1 MQRILSFS
9 VALAMAILV
18 AVGAHAQTA
27 ASQTTTTTTTTT
39 TKKTAS
45 ASPARTT
52 KAAHTKEWKL
62 RNAMSAAPMAVSKE
76 ATIMDWP
83 SAPGGTMTVLRKGK
97 NQWTCMPDDP
107 DTPAN
112 DPMCMDS
119 NAADWAKAWKEKRT
133 PNIPGVGLA
142 YMLQGGGTPSNTDP
156 YATKPDAGKDW
167 LKEPPHLM
175 IFGAKLDPKVYSTD
189 PTTGKP
195 WIMWPGTP
203 YEHLM
208 VPVK

>member
-1 MQRILSFS
+1 
-9 VALAMAILV
+9 
-18 AVGAHAQTA
+18 
-27 ASQTTTTTTTTT
+27 
-39 TKKTAS
+39 
-45 ASPARTT
+45 
-52 KAAHTKEWKL
+52 
-62 RNAMSAAPMAVSKE
+62 MSAAPAAVSKD

-83 SAPGGTMTVLRKGK
+83 SAASGETAVLRKGT

-119 NAADWAKAWKEKRT
+119 NAADWARAWKAKQQ
-133 PNIPGVGLA
+133 PNIPGIGVV

-156 YATKPDAGKDW
+156 FAVKPEAGKDW
-167 LKEPPHLM
+167 LKEPPHIM
-175 IFGAKLDPKVYSTD
+175 IFGAKLDHNVYSTD

>member
-1 MQRILSFS
+1 MKRLIIIVTLIAAGGVLLIAAF
-9 VALAMAILV
+9 
-18 AVGAHAQTA
+18 AQTR
-27 ASQTTTTTTTTT
+27 SKTTTTSSTQRSTSTAVKAPAHR
-39 TKKTAS
+39 TKD
-45 ASPARTT
+45 
-52 KAAHTKEWKL
+52 WKI
-62 RNAMSAAPMAVSKE
+62 RNAMSAAPTAVSKD

-83 SAPGGTMTVLRKGK
+83 SAGGQPAVLRKGT

-119 NAADWAKAWKEKRT
+119 NAADWARAWKAKQQ
-133 PNIPGVGLA
+133 PNIPGIGLT

-156 YATKPDAGKDW
+156 FATKPETGKDW
-167 LKEPPHLM
+167 LKEPPHVM
-175 IFGAKLDPKVYSTD
+175 IFGVKLDHNVYSTD

-208 VPVK
+208 VPIK